1 MPISDKAKWIWA
13 DGEGYPDIQ
22 LSRVNFMASQPE
34 GQRYTVCAFRYKKKL
49 KELPVRVVFSVS
61 GDTAFRFYC
70 NGDYVGSGP
79 VAAGGD
85 FECPHPMP
93 YVYYTDYEYTA
104 RSETL
109 EIYAEVK
116 LGSSVMT
123 EYSCGGGGFI
133 LSAEAFFKNGRSQV
147 FCTDEKWECRPL
159 NCHLSDQMADMTLPE
174 ETWSKAKESGIRR
187 VLKPSPLKPIREE
200 AVNPHDFEEFTVS
213 AGESV
218 TRTFAFDRIYAAYPV
233 IAVKGDGRATVTVD
247 AVEIEGSE
255 KRAGEITV
263 SGDTE
268 YRFFRLFSVGSLRI
282 TVCNEG
288 DSPMTVTNASI
299 IAASY
304 PAATTL
310 FNENREDR
318 EGDFRCSDGYLN
330 RLYEVC
336 RHTERIC
343 RQSLHLDSPLHQEP
357 LACTGDYMIENHID
371 AFAFG
376 ELELSR
382 FDLVRTAQILRI
394 KGARMFHTT
403 YSLIWVQML
412 YDYYMYTGDMGIFDE
427 TYAELGLLMERFNTY
442 MGASGVLEN
451 APNYMFVDWVE
462 TDGFSLHHPPKALG
476 QTVLN
481 AFYYRALVL
490 SERIAETVGDGAA
503 MKKYR
508 RRAASLRVAY
518 NRCFYDVDRKLYFS
532 GSNSADSTV
541 APPYHWLPEN
551 PLKRYYG
558 VHENVLSVLYGLCQP
573 FDRQGLLV
581 RTLEDDTLTPVQ
593 PYFMHF
599 VLDAV
604 YEAGLWGRY
613 GMALLQR
620 WQSCLSRTEK
630 GLAEGWDAFKGD
642 FSHAWGGTPAYQLP
656 ARLSG
661 IRILSPGFSRISLKP
676 ELYGLDEAFIKIP
689 TRYGAIEIEM
699 KRGEY
704 PLVTVPNGI
713 TVE

>member
-1 MPISDKAKWIWA
+1 MPISEKAQWIWA
-13 DGEGYPDIQ
+13 DADKYPDIQ
-22 LSRVNFMASQPE
+22 FSRVNFMAQAPE
-34 GQRYTVCAFRYKKKL
+34 GQRFAVVAFRYKKKL
-49 KELPVRVVFSVS
+49 KEVPVKVVFSVS

-85 FECPHPMP
+85 FECPRPMP
-93 YVYYTDYEYTA
+93 YVYYTDYEYKTD
-104 RSETL
+104 SCSL

-116 LGSSVMT
+116 MGSSVMT

-133 LSAEAFFKNGRSQV
+133 LSAEAFFKNGKSQIIH
-147 FCTDEKWECRPL
+147 TDEKWECKPL
-159 NCHLSDQMADMTLPE
+159 PCHLSDQSADFTLE
-174 ETWSKAKESGIRR
+174 EEDWNHAINSPLRRPLKA
-187 VLKPSPLKPIREE
+187 SPLKPICEE
-200 AVNPHDFEEFTVS
+200 TVIPRNFEEFTVQS
-213 AGESV
+213 GETV
-218 TRTFAFDRIYAAYPV
+218 TQIFDLDRIYAAYPV
-233 IAVKGDGRATVTVD
+233 FSVEGNSTAKITVD

-255 KRAGEITV
+255 RKAGEIIS
-263 SGDTE
+263 SGDLT
-268 YRFFRLFSVGSLRI
+268 YRFFRLYSVGSLRI
-282 TVCNEG
+282 TVCNTG
-288 DSPMTVTNASI
+288 DDPVTVTDVHA
-299 IAASY
+299 IAATY
-304 PAATTL
+304 PAATTMI
-310 FNENREDR
+310 NERREDR
-318 EGDFRCSDGYLN
+318 EGDFRCSDDYLN

-376 ELELSR
+376 DLELSR
-382 FDLVRTAQILRI
+382 FDLVRTAHILRL

-412 YDYYMYTGDMGIFDE
+412 YDYYMYTGDVAVFDE
-427 TYAELGLLMERFNTY
+427 TYDELGLLMERFNTY
-442 MGASGVLEN
+442 MGSSGVIDN
-451 APNYMFVDWVE
+451 APNYMFVDWIE
-462 TDGFSLHHPPKALG
+462 TDGYTLHHPPKALG

-481 AFYYRALVL
+481 AFYYRALIL
-490 SERIAETVGDGAA
+490 SEKIAETVGDDVAA
-503 MKKYR
+503 KKYR
-508 RRAASLRVAY
+508 RRSTALRASY
-518 NRCFYDVDRKLYFS
+518 NRCFYDVEKKLYFS

-558 VHENVLSVLYGLCQP
+558 VHENVLSVLYGLCDP
-573 FDRQGLLV
+573 FDRQALLV

-604 YEAGLWGRY
+604 YEAGLWSRY
-613 GMALLQR
+613 GIKLIRR
-620 WQSCLSRTEK
+620 WETCLSRTEK
-630 GLAEGWDAFKGD
+630 GLAEGWDTFKGD

-661 IRILSPGFSRISLKP
+661 LKILSPGFARISLKP
-676 ELYGLDEAFIKIP
+676 NLYGLNEAFIRIP
-689 TRYGAIEIEM
+689 TRYGTIEIEM
-699 KRGEY
+699 KNGEK
-704 PLVTVPNGI
+704 PRITVPSGI
-713 TVE
+713 ILE